1 MMLRTIGVVAALVA
15 SFYVR
20 AESSG
25 FSTADICT
33 AAIATE
39 MGRELKIIKTLT
51 SGDMPEV
58 GYTRHDGDKFRYRC
72 RVEGDRV
79 VWQAYFPD
87 RSAWGRW
94 RNSSDDAVLTFQADA
109 EKLSISSSMT
119 GITDTYRKKAF
130 GKR

>member
-1 MMLRTIGVVAALVA
+1 MKRHVLSFLAVAAVA
-15 SFYVR
+15 H
-20 AESSG
+20 AQAGE
-25 FSTADICT
+25 FSLADVCK

-39 MGRELKIIKTLT
+39 MGRELKIIKTLK

-72 RVEGDRV
+72 KVEGDRV
-79 VWQAYFPD
+79 IWQAYFPD

-109 EKLSISSSMT
+109 NKLSISSSLT
-119 GITDTYRKKAF
+119 GTTDTYPKKAF

>member
-1 MMLRTIGVVAALVA
+1 MLRRTLVAACLGA
-15 SFYVR
+15 TFYVQ
-20 AESSG
+20 ADAAN
-25 FSTADICT
+25 FSPADICK

-39 MGRELKIIKTLT
+39 MGQELKIIKTLK

-72 RVEGDRV
+72 KVEGDRV
-79 VWQAYFPD
+79 IWQAYFPD

-109 EKLSISSSMT
+109 NKLSISSSQT
-119 GITDTYRKKAF
+119 GTTTSYPKKAF

>member
-1 MMLRTIGVVAALVA
+1 MVSL
-15 SFYVR
+15 YVQ
-20 AESSG
+20 AETD
-25 FSTADICT
+25 FSTADVCK

-39 MGRELKIIKTLT
+39 MGRELKIIKTLK

-79 VWQAYFPD
+79 IWQAYFPD

-109 EKLSISSSMT
+109 NKLSISSSQT
-119 GITDTYRKKAF
+119 GTTDTYPKKAF

>member
-1 MMLRTIGVVAALVA
+1 MWKRILVAACFGA
-15 SFYVR
+15 TFYVQ
-20 AESSG
+20 ADAAN
-25 FSTADICT
+25 FSTADFCK

-39 MGRELKIIKTLT
+39 MGRELKIIKTLK

-79 VWQAYFPD
+79 IWQAYFSD

-94 RNSSDDAVLTFQADA
+94 RNSADDAVLTFQADA
-109 EKLSISSSMT
+109 NKLSISSSQT
-119 GITDTYRKKAF
+119 GATDSYPKKAF

>member
-1 MMLRTIGVVAALVA
+1 MVRTTGVVAALVA

-39 MGRELKIIKTLT
+39 TGRELKIIKTLT
-51 SGDMPEV
+51 SGDMPAV

-72 RVEGDRV
+72 RVEGNRV

-94 RNSSDDAVLTFQADA
+94 RNSSDDAVLTFQADS

>member
-1 MMLRTIGVVAALVA
+1 MLRTTVAVA
-15 SFYVR
+15 SFMISLYVQ
-20 AESSG
+20 AETD
-25 FSTADICT
+25 FSPADVCK

-39 MGRELKIIKTLT
+39 MGRELKIIKRLK

-72 RVEGDRV
+72 KVEGDRV
-79 VWQAYFPD
+79 TWQAYFPD

-109 EKLSISSSMT
+109 NKLSISSSQT
-119 GITDTYRKKAF
+119 GTTTSYPKKAF

>member
-1 MMLRTIGVVAALVA
+1 MLRTTVAVA
-15 SFYVR
+15 SLMVSLYVQ
-20 AESSG
+20 AETD
-25 FSTADICT
+25 FSTADVCK

-39 MGRELKIIKTLT
+39 MGRELKIIKTIK

-72 RVEGDRV
+72 RVESDRV
-79 VWQAYFPD
+79 IWQAYFPD

-94 RNSSDDAVLTFQADA
+94 RNSADDAVLTFKADA
-109 EKLSISSSMT
+109 NKLSISSSQT
-119 GITDTYRKKAF
+119 GTTDTYPKKAF